1 VGCFQL
7 LAIMN
12 KAAMNIVEHMSLGH
26 GVASFRFM
34 SRSDKFVSSGRTISN
49 FLRNHQIDFQS
60 GCTSLKSHQ
69 QWSSVPPSP
78 QHGLSLEF
86 FILAILIG
94 VRWNLRVVLIFHFP
108 DDYGCLAFL

>member
-1 VGCFQL
+1 
-7 LAIMN
+7 
-12 KAAMNIVEHMSLGH
+12 
-26 GVASFRFM
+26 
-34 SRSDKFVSSGRTISN
+34 
-49 FLRNHQIDFQS
+49 
-60 GCTSLKSHQ
+60 LKSHQ

-108 DDYGCLAFL
+108 DDYGCLAFLWVLLGHLRFLCWEVFV